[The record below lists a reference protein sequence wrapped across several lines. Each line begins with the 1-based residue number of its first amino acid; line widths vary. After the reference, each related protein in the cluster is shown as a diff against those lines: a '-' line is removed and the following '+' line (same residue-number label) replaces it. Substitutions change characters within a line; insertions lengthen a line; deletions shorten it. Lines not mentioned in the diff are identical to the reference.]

1 MTPTG
6 SQNCSRLE
14 PHPIR
19 GYFLIAAAT
28 LFWSISATL
37 GRAAFTGRLLGAQSL
52 TPIDPLILA
61 QTRTTISFL
70 VLAPI
75 LLLLRGRSAL
85 TLPARD
91 FGKVLLLG
99 VVGVAS
105 SNYFYYFAI
114 QRTNVAVA
122 IILQYTAPVLVLIY
136 MVARRLQ
143 RPNAQRVTSVF
154 LALAGVLFAIGVV
167 GTGGLRLDTYG
178 VVAAE
183 LAAVAFA
190 SYNVGG
196 AALVQQHDRWK
207 VIVNAFLGAAIFW
220 IIVNP
225 PWRIVA
231 AHYSGAQWLFLVV
244 FAICSI
250 LVPFSLYFAGLQQ
263 LDPTRAI
270 VTSCLEPVFSILI
283 AGLILGETLRPLQ
296 IVGVVLVLVAT
307 VLVQMPER
315 RGVQPA
321 VVVEPM
327 E

>member
-1 MTPTG
+1 MIPAG
-6 SQNCSRLE
+6 SQNCSQPER
-14 PHPIR
+14 HPVR

-28 LFWSISATL
+28 LFWSVSATL

-61 QTRTTISFL
+61 QSRTTISFL

-75 LLLLRGRSAL
+75 LLLLRGRAAL
-85 TLPARD
+85 SLPARD
-91 FGKVLLLG
+91 LGKVLSLG

-143 RPNAQRVTSVF
+143 RPNAQRVASVF
-154 LALAGVLFAIGVV
+154 LAMAGVLFAIGII

-178 VVAAE
+178 VLAAE
-183 LAAVAFA
+183 LAAVGFA

-196 AALVQQHDRWK
+196 AALVQRHDRWK

-231 AHYSGAQWLFLVV
+231 AHYASTQWLFLVV

-283 AGLILGETLRPLQ
+283 AGLILGESLRPLQ

-307 VLVQMPER
+307 VLVQLPER
-315 RGVQPA
+315 RGVQPT